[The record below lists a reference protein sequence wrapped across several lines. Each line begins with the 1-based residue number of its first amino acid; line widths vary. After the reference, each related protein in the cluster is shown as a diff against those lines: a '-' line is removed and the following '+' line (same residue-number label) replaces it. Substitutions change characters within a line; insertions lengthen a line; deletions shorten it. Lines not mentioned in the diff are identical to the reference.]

1 MKRTQ
6 GVELAVVVRVGDRR
20 VPVIVASITDQ
31 EMLRATLR
39 RAIAAA
45 AIQADIEGPIPG
57 APLTCPTRV
66 M

>member
-1 MKRTQ
+1 MNGMKA
-6 GVELAVVVRVGDRR
+6 VELAVVVRVGDRR
-20 VPVIVASITDQ
+20 VPVIVASISDQ

-45 AIQADIEGPIPG
+45 TMQAGEGTG
-57 APLTCPTRV
+57 QANGTGVRRFV